1 MTQAP
6 GAPPVSL
13 KDLPEAFSAL
23 RERGLRLSAARR
35 LVLAALFAAA
45 APASAE
51 QIASTAGL
59 DLASTYRNLEMLERH
74 GLVRH
79 VHFGHGAGLYVLV
92 GRGEREYL
100 YCERCG
106 EVQALEP
113 ARLDSVRD
121 RIRDEFGYAARFTHF
136 AIVGTCPRCLQRTDR
151 EDPPRT
157 KRRPV
162 GSPQSI

>member
-1 MTQAP
+1 MTQAS
-6 GAPPVSL
+6 GTPPVSFE
-13 KDLPEAFSAL
+13 DLPQAFSAL

-35 LVLAALFAAA
+35 LVLQALFAAP

-59 DLASTYRNLEMLERH
+59 DLASTYRNLETLERH

-79 VHFGHGAGLYVLV
+79 VHFGHGAGLHVLV

-100 YCERCG
+100 YCERCE

-113 ARLDSVRD
+113 ERLDPVRD
-121 RIRDEFGYAARFTHF
+121 RIRHEFGYEARFTHF
-136 AIVGTCPRCLQRTDR
+136 AIVGTCPRCTEAAPPAEYTRSRR
-151 EDPPRT
+151 E
-157 KRRPV
+157 
-162 GSPQSI
+162 